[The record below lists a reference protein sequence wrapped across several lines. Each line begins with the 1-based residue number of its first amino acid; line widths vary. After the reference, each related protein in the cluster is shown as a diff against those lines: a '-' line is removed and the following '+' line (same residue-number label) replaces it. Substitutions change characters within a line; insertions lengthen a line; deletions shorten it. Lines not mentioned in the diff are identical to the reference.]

1 MATQY
6 GTYTDGTY
14 IYRDG
19 VRSGEYVI
27 DVALTST
34 AFSGV
39 ENTDWKNLHKINNKI
54 LFLASSSKLAS
65 SSELVSTSYIN
76 Q

>member
-1 MATQY
+1 MAQY
-6 GTYTDGTY
+6 GNYTDGTY
-14 IYRDG
+14 YYRDG
-19 VRSGEYVI
+19 VRAGEYVI
-27 DVALTST
+27 DVALTSS

-54 LFLASSSKLAS
+54 IFTAASSEPASSSKLI
-65 SSELVSTSYIN
+65 STSYIN

>member
-1 MATQY
+1 MAQY

-27 DVALTST
+27 DVVLTSSG
-34 AFSGV
+34 FSGT

-54 LFLASSSKLAS
+54 VFTAASSKLAS
-65 SSELVSTSYIN
+65 SSEVISKSYIT

>member
-1 MATQY
+1 MAQY

-14 IYRDG
+14 YYRDG
-19 VRSGEYVI
+19 VRAGEYVI
-27 DVALTST
+27 DVALTSV

-39 ENTDWKNLHKINNKI
+39 EDTDWKNLHKINNKI
-54 LFLASSSKLAS
+54 LFLASSPELAS
-65 SSELVSTSYIN
+65 SSELISTEYIN